1 MTHTEAAQY
10 LSDAMG
16 RKITFVDIPPDMML
30 DTLLSV
36 HFPTWQAEGL
46 IEDYAHYRRGE
57 ASAIASGVQDATG
70 RSPRSFEAFAHDY
83 APMFS

>member
-1 MTHTEAAQY
+1 M
-10 LSDAMG
+10 
-16 RKITFVDIPPDMML
+16 
-30 DTLLSV
+30 LSV

-57 ASAIASGVQDATG
+57 ASVVASGVQNATG
-70 RSPRSFEAFAHDY
+70 KAPRSFETFAHDY